1 MQGVPRSDFEKYY
14 SRFVVFILCSPRTHN
29 IYIPLLREFDFDNYL
44 SHFIAYHITHQ
55 EEMKCIIFS
64 NLLILPISVI
74 NRILQTSCDVFLTIT
89 VFFTGVDTQ
98 CLDVLGQYCFPVLD
112 RQASFHT

>member
-29 IYIPLLREFDFDNYL
+29 IYIPLLREFEFDNYL

-64 NLLILPISVI
+64 ILLILTISVI